1 MDTPRTQ
8 RLAQEFQQE
17 IALIVQRE
25 LKDPHMGFI
34 TITRVELSKDLAY
47 AKVFFSCMGD
57 EHERERSQET
67 LGRSGR
73 YIHGLLKKRFRLK
86 MIPRLQ
92 FRYDESIA
100 GVIALGEAFEK
111 LKDDHRAS

>member
-1 MDTPRTQ
+1 MQ

-25 LKDPHMGFI
+25 LKDPRVGFI

-57 EHERERSQET
+57 EQERERSQEI
-67 LGRSGR
+67 LGHSAR

-86 MIPRLQ
+86 VIPRLQ

-100 GVIALGEAFEK
+100 GAIALGETFEK
-111 LKDDHRAS
+111 LKEGHQGS